1 MSTIDSRYDPELQMF
16 ADEPREADL
25 THLRF
30 LRWLAEHRRLQQDMA
45 AASGHEELIEI
56 LERRVRWLRISR

>member
-1 MSTIDSRYDPELQMF
+1 MSPIDSRYDPDLQMF

-30 LRWLAEHRRLQQDMA
+30 LRWLAEHSRLEHGPA
-45 AASGHEELIEI
+45 GASVHEQLIET
-56 LERRVRWLRISR
+56 LERRVRWLSNSQ